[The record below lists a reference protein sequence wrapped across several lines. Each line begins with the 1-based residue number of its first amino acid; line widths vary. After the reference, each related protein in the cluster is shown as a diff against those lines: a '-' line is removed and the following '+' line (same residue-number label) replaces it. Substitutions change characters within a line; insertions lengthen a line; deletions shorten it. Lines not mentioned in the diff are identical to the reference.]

1 MTQGGPGSETRVL
14 VMDIYQNAFQDL
26 KLGYASA
33 ETVIMMIVIALF
45 IGVGRLLQKADAN
58 D

>member
-1 MTQGGPGSETRVL
+1 
-14 VMDIYQNAFQDL
+14 MDIYQNAFQDL

-33 ETVIMMIVIALF
+33 ETVIMMLVIAIF
-45 IGVGRLLQKADAN
+45 IGFGRLLQKADAN

>member
-1 MTQGGPGSETRVL
+1 
-14 VMDIYQNAFQDL
+14 MDIYQNAFQDL

-33 ETVIMMIVIALF
+33 ETVIMMLVIAAF
-45 IGVGRLLQKADAN
+45 ISVGRLIQRADAN